1 MGVFSRRQSPW
12 WHLYLETTRTKEKT
26 KIKIGTTTAQRRD
39 SRRLAEDLYHR
50 RMNQLA
56 IDVHELPVARPPI
69 LFSDFVDWYAAHVSA
84 HHRGHEREAE
94 IVKGLQA
101 TFGPHLLTEIDR
113 AAVLEWRTAR
123 AAAASAS
130 TANRD
135 MDVLKSIFKAAVPKY
150 LAVSPIAGLKRLRAP
165 RQETRVL
172 SRAEERRLL
181 RQLTKADRT
190 LVICA
195 LDTLMRLSDV
205 VNLRRDQDRRTYLLV
220 IDPKVEPYRVPVS
233 ARLRKALDA
242 LPVQGPYYFAHRRRA
257 KKARDFR
264 SGIKQM
270 LERACEAAN
279 IPYGRKVG
287 GLTFHGL
294 RHTAATR
301 LAEQGVSLR
310 LIQELGGWKSLRQL
324 ERYAHPSEPA
334 KQAAVEAIG
343 SQPTRSRKRKR
354 AKHSEKTRRSA

>member
-26 KIKIGTTTAQRRD
+26 KIKIGKTTAQRRD
-39 SRRLAEDLYHR
+39 SKRLAVDLYHR

-56 IDVHELPVARPPI
+56 IAVHDLPVARPPI
-69 LFSDFVDWYAAHVSA
+69 TFSDFVDWYAAHVSA

-94 IVKGLQA
+94 IVKVLRA
-101 TFGPHLLTEIDR
+101 AFGPRLLAELDR

-135 MDVLKSIFKAAVPKY
+135 MDVLKSVLKAAVPKY
-150 LAVSPIAGLKRLRAP
+150 LAASPIAGLKRLRSA

-172 SRAEERRLL
+172 TRTEERRLL
-181 RQLTKADRT
+181 RRLTKADRA

-205 VNLRRDQDRRTYLLV
+205 VNLRRDQDRRSYLLV
-220 IDPKVEPYRVPVS
+220 VDPKVDPYRVPVS
-233 ARLRKALDA
+233 SRLRKALDG

-257 KKARDFR
+257 KQVRDYR
-264 SGIKQM
+264 SSVKQM

-279 IPYGRKVG
+279 IPYGRKAG

-343 SQPTRSRKRKR
+343 SQPVRSRKRR
-354 AKHSEKTRRSA
+354 ARKQTEKARRSA